1 MPSNSSLP
9 QQALDIAVNAQSEI
23 ANNAQNLNSKWLFQT
38 ILAAIQMRAQNAIPA
53 VPSSI
58 SSSPLTAVDV
68 PTTTAVSMPQ
78 P

>member
-38 ILAAIQMRAQNAIPA
+38 ILAAIQMLAQNAIPA
-53 VPSSI
+53 VR
-58 SSSPLTAVDV
+58 VR
-68 PTTTAVSMPQ
+68 
-78 P
+78 